1 MIGLVADI
9 GGTHAR
15 FALCEP
21 ARGKRPHLSD
31 TAVLACADYPSLA
44 DALRAY
50 LTPLPAACRPRRAA
64 LAIAGPVSGDRIVVT
79 NHPWSFSLTDTRTA
93 LGLETLSALNDCT
106 AVSLALPVL
115 TPADVVPLGHS
126 ATADLDFDPSK
137 TGARSMGIIAPGTG
151 LGIGGLLRNGTAAW
165 PLPSEGGHA
174 SFAPGDQTE
183 RDIARILSGQFG
195 HVSNERLLSGPGLR
209 NIYEALCVLHG
220 CQKHPLSAEEIAARA
235 IAETDAI
242 CREALD
248 RFCAILG
255 SVAGDLALLL
265 FADIIFVGGGIA
277 PQMIGFLRASAF
289 RARFEDK
296 GRLASR
302 MAAIPTLAITYPHTG
317 LLGAALHL
325 LE

>member
-15 FALCEP
+15 FALCEGT
-21 ARGKRPHLSD
+21 RGKRPCLSGI
-31 TAVLACADYPSLA
+31 AVLACADYPSLA
-44 DALRAY
+44 DALSAY
-50 LTPLPAACRPRRAA
+50 LAPLPAALRPRQAA

-79 NHPWSFSLTDTRTA
+79 NHPWSFSLADTRTA

-106 AVSLALPVL
+106 AVSRALPFL
-115 TPADVVPLGHS
+115 APADVAPLG
-126 ATADLDFDPSK
+126 DFDADPRRVD
-137 TGARSMGIIAPGTG
+137 AQRMGIVAPGTG
-151 LGIGGLLRNGTAAW
+151 LGIGGLLRNGTAVW

-174 SFAPGDQTE
+174 GFSPGDQTE
-183 RDIARILSGQFG
+183 MEIARILSGRFG

-209 NIYEALCVLHG
+209 NIYEALCVLRGH
-220 CQKHPLSAEEIAARA
+220 QKQALSAEEIAARA
-235 IAETDAI
+235 MAESDVI

-289 RARFEDK
+289 RARFEEK
-296 GRLASR
+296 GRLAPR